1 MIGSKMI
8 TVLREKVPAKIPW
21 KSLKVELVVD
31 CSSLPD
37 SQAALDQITSGKGS
51 LTPDVEHVIICNPSQ
66 PISGEVKRLLILIY
80 TFSNPRNSDL
90 RAHID

>member
-1 MIGSKMI
+1 MI

-31 CSSLPD
+31 CSPLPD

-51 LTPDVEHVIICNPSQ
+51 LTPDVEHVIVCNPGQ

-80 TFSNPRNSDL
+80 TYSNPRNSDL
-90 RAHID
+90 RPHIH